1 MPHADALVIG
11 AGLAGS
17 SVAWS
22 LAQRGLNV
30 IVLEHHTK
38 PANEAS
44 GNPAGIYM
52 PVLEA
57 THSLKEAFYSD
68 ALTLLQQR
76 LAAAPEKIQHDSCGV
91 IHLPRDEK
99 QVLRFQRIAER
110 DDLSEDIANPLTKTQ
125 AERLSGIQISREGLH
140 YPNSGW
146 VSPQSLCQ
154 YYLSHPGITLRGG
167 VKVDQIK
174 RQEGNW
180 YALSSSTDILSSA
193 PLAVLAGGHLSS
205 AMEQAAW
212 LPFHSVRG
220 QITRLRLKHPHRLR
234 CVVCHQGYVLP
245 ANNHE
250 LIIGATYNRERDD
263 YELSTT
269 EHNQNIQALQDF
281 LPTFAQGLD
290 LQTELLGR
298 VGFRSVVPGRLPL
311 AGRLM
316 PAQKLSHNKAPTIYE
331 GLAITAAHASRGIL
345 SSGITGEMIA
355 SQFLGEASKYD
366 NYMKLISPA
375 RYLPYV

>member
-1 MPHADALVIG
+1 MSAADALVIG

-52 PVLEA
+52 PVLES
-57 THSLKEAFYSD
+57 THSIKEAFYSD
-68 ALTLLQQR
+68 ALALLQQR
-76 LAAAPEKIQHDSCGV
+76 LAAAPEKILHDGGGV
-91 IHLPRDEK
+91 VHLPRDEK
-99 QVLRFQRIAER
+99 QVQRFQHIAER
-110 DDLSEDIANPLTKTQ
+110 NDLSEDIVKPISSTQ
-125 AERLSGIQISREGLH
+125 AKRLSGIQVSRGGLY

-146 VSPQSLCQ
+146 LSPQSLCQ
-154 YYLSHPGITLRGG
+154 HYLSHPRITLRCG

-180 YALSSSTDILSSA
+180 YALNSCGDLLPSA
-193 PLAVLAGGHLSS
+193 PFAILAGGHLSS
-205 AMEQAAW
+205 DISQAAW
-212 LPFHSVRG
+212 LPFHRVRG
-220 QITRLRLKHPHRLR
+220 QITHLSLNNPHTLK
-234 CVVCHQGYVLP
+234 CVICHQGYVLP
-245 ANNHE
+245 ADSHA
-250 LIIGATYNRERDD
+250 LIIGASYNRERDD
-263 YELSTT
+263 YGPSAT
-269 EHNQNIQALQDF
+269 EHDQNIQALQEF
-281 LPTFAQGLD
+281 LPAFAQGLD
-290 LQTELLGR
+290 LQNEYQGR

-316 PAQKLSHNKAPTIYE
+316 PAQKLRHPKTPTLYE
-331 GLAITAAHASRGIL
+331 DLAITAAHASRGIL

-355 SQFLGEASKYD
+355 SQLLDGASQYD
-366 NYMKLISPA
+366 KYMKLISPA
-375 RYLPYV
+375 RYLQYV

>member
-1 MPHADALVIG
+1 MPDADALVIG

-22 LAQRGLNV
+22 LAQKGLNV
-30 IVLEHHTK
+30 IVLEYHDK

-57 THSLKEAFYSD
+57 THSIKEAFYSD
-68 ALTLLQQR
+68 AIALLQQR

-99 QVLRFQRIAER
+99 QVLRFQHIAQRE
-110 DDLSEDIANPLTKTQ
+110 DLSDDIVKPITKTQ
-125 AERLSGIQISREGLH
+125 AEDLSGIEISRDGLH

-146 VSPQSLCQ
+146 ISPQSLCQ

-167 VKVDQIK
+167 VKVNQIK
-174 RQEGNW
+174 RHNGNW
-180 YALSSSTDILSSA
+180 YALSSSDDILSSA
-193 PLAVLAGGHLSS
+193 PLAILAGGHFSS
-205 AMEQAAW
+205 TMEQAAW

-220 QITRLRLKHPHRLR
+220 QITRLRLNSPHPLK

-245 ANNHE
+245 ADSHE
-250 LIIGATYNRERDD
+250 LIIGATYNRERTD
-263 YELSTT
+263 YKPTAM
-269 EHNQNIQALQDF
+269 EHDQNIQSLQNF
-281 LPTFAQGLD
+281 LPAFAQGLD
-290 LQTELLGR
+290 LQNEYQGR

-311 AGRLM
+311 AGYLM
-316 PAQKLSHNKAPTIYE
+316 PAQTLRHNRAPTFYE

-345 SSGITGEMIA
+345 SSGIAGEMIT
-355 SQFLGEASKYD
+355 SKLLGESSKYD
-366 NYMKLISPA
+366 KYLKLISPE
-375 RYLPYV
+375 RYLSYV